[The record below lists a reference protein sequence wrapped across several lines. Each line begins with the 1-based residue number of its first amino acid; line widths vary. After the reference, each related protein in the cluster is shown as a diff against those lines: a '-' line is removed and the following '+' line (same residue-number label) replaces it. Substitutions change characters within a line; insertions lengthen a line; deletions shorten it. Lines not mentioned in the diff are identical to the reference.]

1 MDNYMKPKLK
11 TEDEVEETEE
21 EVKGFIYYEQILV
34 KKLQHY
40 YLSGDIEVPVAYVD
54 MIHRIRTAT
63 PDETITIHLN
73 TQGGD
78 LSAGLQIVNAMKYSQ
93 AHIIASL
100 EGEAFSLGSL
110 IFLAADEFLI
120 HDNSLMMIHNFSG
133 GSYGK
138 GNEQVSYIEATMKWF
153 KQLAQDYYV
162 PFITEKELAEVLKDN
177 DIYLQTDD
185 IRKRVVR
192 MVKIHQKEQKKSDEV
207 AK

>member
-1 MDNYMKPKLK
+1 MKPKLK
-11 TEDEVEETEE
+11 NDDELEESEE
-21 EVKGFIYYEQILV
+21 EVKGFVYYEQILV
-34 KKLQHY
+34 KKILHY
-40 YLSGDIEVPVAYVD
+40 YLSGDIEPPTSYVD
-54 MIHRIRTAT
+54 MIHRMRTAT
-63 PDETITIHLN
+63 PDETIIVHLN

-93 AHIIASL
+93 AHIVASL

-120 HDNSLMMIHNFSG
+120 HDNSIMMIHNFSG

-138 GNEQVSYIEATMKWF
+138 GNEQVSYIAATIKWF
-153 KQLAQDYYV
+153 KRLAQDYYV
-162 PFITEKELAEVLKDN
+162 PFITEKELTDVLQDK

-185 IRKRVVR
+185 IRKRVAK
-192 MVKIHQKEQKKSDEV
+192 MVKIHQKEQKKQKDV

>member
-1 MDNYMKPKLK
+1 MKPKLK
-11 TEDEVEETEE
+11 TEDETEVEETEDE
-21 EVKGFIYYEQILV
+21 IKGFVYYEQILI
-34 KKLQHY
+34 KKIQHY
-40 YLSGDIEVPVAYVD
+40 YLTGDICAAGAYID
-54 MIHRIRTAT
+54 MIHKIRIA
-63 PDETITIHLN
+63 PADETIIMHLN
-73 TQGGD
+73 TTGGD

-93 AHIIASL
+93 AHIVASL

-120 HDNSLMMIHNFSG
+120 HDNSIMMIHNFSG

-138 GNEQVSYIEATMKWF
+138 GNEQVAYIEATSKWF

-185 IRKRVVR
+185 IRKRVVK
-192 MVKIHQKEQKKSDEV
+192 MVKVHQKEQKKEDDV